1 MGKIT
6 FSKTEEQSFDEMV
19 LEIKKKPVEEQEEI
33 QKVLNALFIAMDIAE
48 RVVERKNNEPVA

>member
-6 FSKTEEQSFDEMV
+6 FSKSEEQSFDEMV
-19 LEIKKKPVEEQEEI
+19 SEIKKKPVEEQEEI